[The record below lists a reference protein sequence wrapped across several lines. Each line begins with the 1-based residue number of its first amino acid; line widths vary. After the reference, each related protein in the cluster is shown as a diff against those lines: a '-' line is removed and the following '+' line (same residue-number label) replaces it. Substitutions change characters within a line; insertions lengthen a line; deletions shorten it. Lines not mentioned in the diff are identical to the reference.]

1 MRRLASLLIVAV
13 LCATSSRALGAPKEK
28 ELPKSGNL
36 STSVMSG
43 AATTEVPDPFG
54 GIDIDDAEAAPI
66 TGSVSRIDEDTWR
79 MRVFNNSQ
87 DVYSVN
93 LGVQQR
99 DDTGR
104 VIKTDNFSYTLKGGT
119 SAERSIQ
126 SASGAFEAALD
137 LRSYRK
143 LSKPK
148 VKGAP
153 EGESQAPDTTEQ

>member
-13 LCATSSRALGAPKEK
+13 LCAVSSGAFAAPKEK

-54 GIDIDDAEAAPI
+54 GVDLGDAESAPI

-104 VIKTDNFSYTLKGGT
+104 VIKTDNFSYTLKGGA
-119 SAERSIQ
+119 SAEQSIT

-143 LSKPK
+143 LTKTK
-148 VKGAP
+148 AAP
-153 EGESQAPDTTEQ
+153 DSAGEAPDTAAQ

>member
-1 MRRLASLLIVAV
+1 MRRLANLLIVAV
-13 LCATSSRALGAPKEK
+13 LCTLSSRAFAAPKEK

-54 GIDIDDAEAAPI
+54 GIDISDEESAPI
-66 TGSVSRIDEDTWR
+66 TGSVSRIDQDTWR
-79 MRVFNNSQ
+79 MRVYNNSQ

-99 DDTGR
+99 DDSGR
-104 VIKTDNFSYTLKGGT
+104 VLKTDNFSYTLKPGT
-119 SAERSIQ
+119 SAEQSIQ
-126 SASGAFEAALD
+126 SASGAYEAGLD

-148 VKGAP
+148 SKGAP

>member
-1 MRRLASLLIVAV
+1 VNLLIVAV
-13 LCATSSRALGAPKEK
+13 LCALSPDAFAAPKEK

-43 AATTEVPDPFG
+43 APTTEIPDPFG
-54 GIDIDDAEAAPI
+54 GVDLDDAESAPI

-87 DVYSVN
+87 DAYSVN

-99 DDTGR
+99 DDGGR
-104 VIKTDNFSYTLKGGT
+104 VIKTDNFSYTLKAGA
-119 SAERSIQ
+119 SAEQSIQ

-137 LRSYRK
+137 LRSYQK
-143 LSKPK
+143 LTKSKAKPQS
-148 VKGAP
+148 G
-153 EGESQAPDTTEQ
+153 SQATNSTEQ